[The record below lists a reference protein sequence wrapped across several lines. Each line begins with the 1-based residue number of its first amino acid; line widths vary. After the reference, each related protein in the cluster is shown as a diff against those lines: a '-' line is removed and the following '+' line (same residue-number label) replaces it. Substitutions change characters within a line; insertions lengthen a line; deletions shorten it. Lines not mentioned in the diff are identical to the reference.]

1 MKEVLTPYK
10 RQDIIQTEKCM
21 LIFLSMLETEE
32 AKCSF
37 EKIYR
42 ENYLTMYHIA
52 LGMLKSQADAENA
65 VHEAF
70 LKLAER
76 FEKYMQIG
84 CSEMTGLC
92 VTIVKNKAIDAI

>member
-1 MKEVLTPYK
+1 
-10 RQDIIQTEKCM
+10 M